1 MTKAK
6 KEGVVLSA
14 DFWVVTEKGGDNMSD
29 RKASTS
35 VLALILAMVLSVLLV
50 TFSVAAEGEDH
61 PLMKRYPGSEISKS
75 FIKDFDEVVMPTG
88 KSERKGFADSITVK
102 GKVTG
107 IVYQNPKK
115 RSTLEIYQ
123 NYEQAMKAAGFE
135 FLFTCADKECG
146 KPGPEDPLL
155 NYRWACFEQRH
166 ATAKLARPE
175 GDIFVNLHVCKGT
188 DKTFLGIVESKPM
201 EEGLVKIDADA
212 LANEIERTG
221 HASIYGIYFDTD
233 KADVKPESEQALGE
247 IARLLKERPDL
258 KLFVVGHT
266 DSVGSLD
273 YNKDLSIRRAR
284 AVVDVL
290 AGTYGISKNRL
301 RGEGVGPLAPVMAN
315 NSDGGRAKNRRVE
328 LVKQ

>member
-1 MTKAK
+1 MLYGKSSLT
-6 KEGVVLSA
+6 VFVL
-14 DFWVVTEKGGDNMSD
+14 
-29 RKASTS
+29 
-35 VLALILAMVLSVLLV
+35 VL
-50 TFSVAAEGEDH
+50 VAAIMFAWVPGSRAEDGDH
-61 PLMKRYPGSEISKS
+61 PLIKRYPGSKGGKS
-75 FIKDFDEVVMPTG
+75 FVRDFDEVQMPTG
-88 KSERKGFADSITVK
+88 KSGRDGFADTITVK
-102 GKVTG
+102 GKATG

-123 NYEQAMKAAGFE
+123 NYEEAMKAGGFE

-146 KPGPEDPLL
+146 KPGPEDPML

-166 ATAKLARPE
+166 ATARLARPE

-201 EEGLVKIDADA
+201 ETGLVKVDADA
-212 LANEIERTG
+212 LADEIDRTG

-247 IARLLKERPDL
+247 IAKLLAQRPDL
-258 KLFVVGHT
+258 NLYVVGHT

-273 YNKDLSIRRAR
+273 YNRDLSVRRAR
-284 AVVDVL
+284 AVVEVL
-290 AGTYGISKNRL
+290 TVKYGIAKSRL
-301 RGEGVGPLAPVMAN
+301 RGEGVGPLVPVLAN
-315 NSDGGRAKNRRVE
+315 SSDGGRAKNRRVE

>member
-1 MTKAK
+1 M
-6 KEGVVLSA
+6 
-14 DFWVVTEKGGDNMSD
+14 FD

-35 VLALILAMVLSVLLV
+35 VSGLILVMVLSVLLV
-50 TFSVAAEGEDH
+50 PFSVAAEGEDH
-61 PLMKRYPGSEISKS
+61 PLMKRYPGSKISKS
-75 FIKDFDEVVMPTG
+75 FIKDFDAVVMPTG

-123 NYEQAMKAAGFE
+123 NYEQAMKSAGFE

-155 NYRWACFEQRH
+155 AYRWACFEQRH
-166 ATAKLARPE
+166 VTAKLSRTE
-175 GDIFVNLHVCKGT
+175 GDIFVNLHVCKGA
-188 DKTFLGIVESKPM
+188 DKTFVGIVESKPM

-212 LANEIERTG
+212 LASEIDRTG

-233 KADVKPESEQALGE
+233 KTEVKPESEQALGE
-247 IARLLKERPDL
+247 ITRLLKNRLDL

-284 AVVDVL
+284 AVVEVL
-290 AGTYGISKNRL
+290 TGKYGIAKGRL
-301 RGEGVGPLAPVMAN
+301 RGEGVGPLAPVST
-315 NSDGGRAKNRRVE
+315 NSNEGGRAKNRRVE